1 MKFIVKLGTVFR
13 NYIYLL
19 ILKNCG
25 IQYVGKSI
33 TQVNLRLNIHR
44 KGKSGCEHS
53 INHYK
58 NVCEYASFSIQ
69 ILEKLEGDGLIN
81 GQWDF
86 AVQELRLQRE
96 DYWMKK
102 LCTIH
107 PYGLN
112 KRAKNSNL
120 EQLAGKLFPPLP
132 RFGNKCENIEK
143 KRVN

>member
-58 NVCEYASFSIQ
+58 NVCECASFSIQ
-69 ILEKLEGDGLIN
+69 ILEKLEGDGLIK
-81 GQWDF
+81 GQ
-86 AVQELRLQRE
+86 
-96 DYWMKK
+96 
-102 LCTIH
+102 
-107 PYGLN
+107 
-112 KRAKNSNL
+112 
-120 EQLAGKLFPPLP
+120 
-132 RFGNKCENIEK
+132 
-143 KRVN
+143 